1 MMEKIRRS
9 LLAGIITMIPI
20 ALTVYVLQ
28 AILILIFTIG
38 GKIAEP
44 LNKIESLKNVA
55 EGSFIGF
62 DLLTSVI
69 GLFVVLITLIIVGF
83 FARNVLGKRV
93 VNWVEEIFKRIPLI
107 GMIYSTTKQIIQSIS
122 GTTSNSFQKVV
133 YIEYPR
139 KRIWTLGF
147 VTKESFNKEDEKF
160 YHLFV
165 PTTPNPT
172 SGYFL
177 VIPIEDTLDAE
188 ISVEEGFRMIVSSGI
203 ASSDKNPIS
212 K

>member
-1 MMEKIRRS
+1 MIEKIRKS
-9 LLAGIITMIPI
+9 FLAGIITIIPI

-28 AILILIFTIG
+28 AIFNISLAVG

-44 LNKIESLKNVA
+44 LKNVVNA
-55 EGSFIGF
+55 DFIGF
-62 DLLTSVI
+62 NLLTSI
-69 GLFVVLITLIIVGF
+69 AGLFVVLITLIIVGF

-93 VNWVEEIFKRIPLI
+93 VNWIEGIFKKIPLI
-107 GMIYSTTKQIIQSIS
+107 SMIYTTTKQIIESIS
-122 GTTSNSFQKVV
+122 GTTNNSFQKVV

-139 KRIWTLGF
+139 KRLWTLGF
-147 VTKESFNKEDEKF
+147 VTNESSNKENEKF
-160 YHLFV
+160 YHLFI

-177 VIPIEDTLDAE
+177 VIPIEDALDAE
-188 ISVEEGFRMIVSSGI
+188 ISVEEGFRMIISSGI
-203 ASSDKNPIS
+203 VSSNKIPIS

>member
-1 MMEKIRRS
+1 MEKIRKS
-9 LLAGIITMIPI
+9 LLAGIITIIPI

-28 AILILIFTIG
+28 AIFNISLAVG

-44 LNKIESLKNVA
+44 LKNVVSA
-55 EGSFIGF
+55 NFVGF
-62 DLLTSVI
+62 NLLTSVA

-93 VNWVEEIFKRIPLI
+93 VNWIEGIFKRIPLI
-107 GMIYSTTKQIIQSIS
+107 SMIYTTTKQIIESIS
-122 GTTSNSFQKVV
+122 GTTNNSFQKVV

-139 KRIWTLGF
+139 KRLWTLGF
-147 VTKESFNKEDEKF
+147 VTKESSNKENEKF

-177 VIPIEDTLDAE
+177 VVPIEDALDAE

-203 ASSDKNPIS
+203 ASSNKIPIS

>member
-9 LLAGIITMIPI
+9 LLAGIITIIPI

-44 LNKIESLKNVA
+44 LNQIESLKNVA

-122 GTTSNSFQKVV
+122 GTTNNSFQKVV

-147 VTKESFNKEDEKF
+147 VTKESLNKENEKF

-203 ASSDKNPIS
+203 ASSGKNPIS

>member
-1 MMEKIRRS
+1 MMEKIRKS
-9 LLAGIITMIPI
+9 LLAGIITIIPI

-28 AILILIFTIG
+28 AIFNISLAVG

-44 LNKIESLKNVA
+44 LKNVVSA
-55 EGSFIGF
+55 NFVGF
-62 DLLTSVI
+62 NLLTSVA

-93 VNWVEEIFKRIPLI
+93 VNWIEGIFKRIPLI
-107 GMIYSTTKQIIQSIS
+107 SMIYTTTKQIIESIS
-122 GTTSNSFQKVV
+122 GTTNNSFQKVV

-139 KRIWTLGF
+139 KRLWTLGF
-147 VTKESFNKEDEKF
+147 VTKESSNKENEKF

-177 VIPIEDTLDAE
+177 VVPIEDALDAE

-203 ASSDKNPIS
+203 ASSNKIPIS